1 MKCILYG
8 FTDVTNPLFL
18 YQNSRRKKLL
28 GWGLRPIRMRVVTSF
43 LTLHHNHLHY
53 RELSQ
58 RNILFDFIF
67 DFLFVFRSVKKWY
80 DLGSLTSTDKW
91 VHLKNTHSLAAAF
104 PGNLSFRK
112 LFSSTHAWPAFLWLC
127 AVWGSVKTK
136 LTTVMTGSSEKRRS
150 ISKMES
156 TSDDSEPSYAIV
168 NKQLQ
173 DVIRFQHTVIAR
185 MKAKARNQWICFI
198 S

>member
-1 MKCILYG
+1 MVHQIMYII
-8 FTDVTNPLFL
+8 
-18 YQNSRRKKLL
+18 KLL
-28 GWGLRPIRMRVVTSF
+28 GLGLRPIWMRVVTSF
-43 LTLHHNHLHY
+43 LTLHHVNYHSEIFALIAY
-53 RELSQ
+53 LIFFSYSVLSI
-58 RNILFDFIF
+58 R
-67 DFLFVFRSVKKWY
+67 RWY

-91 VHLKNTHSLAAAF
+91 VYLKNTHSLAVAF
-104 PGNLSFRK
+104 PGNLNFRK
-112 LFSSTHAWPAFLWLC
+112 FFSSTQAWPPFLCLDCAPFEGQSRQSSQDCHFPSHYSDYFTRLWL
-127 AVWGSVKTK
+127 GRVKK
-136 LTTVMTGSSEKRRS
+136 KGRS

-185 MKAKARNQWICFI
+185 MKAKARNHWISFI